1 MADMTF
7 PILKLQELISCSDEL
22 RVPITAADVREP
34 QPAVVQ
40 KIFEAYLEMFLSVKV
55 DTIKQPSFDAMMLDY
70 PDLHEDSFPKL
81 VMMAAMTRMFQ
92 ACGIYD
98 FSLQDIT
105 KPGVKRIKKLLSAVI
120 NFAKFREFQLGSVDE
135 LLEKREQL
143 AADHSKALT
152 LNAQMDEELASLAAV
167 QEAEMPERQRLE
179 GEGKEMMVKIGVLNK
194 KQLKLQQASH
204 PKRNAL
210 SDIIH
215 TVGQEEFEIS
225 KLSVAC
231 KTLEGQ
237 IVQSPEILKQEIAL
251 LGAKLEQE
259 RENVVVLEKRGRELA
274 VQTDRMSTTKTDIA
288 KARKQLDEVE
298 KEIARLNVA
307 NEDCEQTKEGVIREG
322 RLLKES
328 KAKEELLKWQIED
341 CSEKIA
347 RLSQQRDMKRTEAQR
362 EIEKARKDNATLKK
376 EGGSLSNARES
387 TQAQATFKAKV
398 TERKEQHQQQI
409 AAIREQHAHLV
420 NKIYSYDDGLKVMM
434 AAAC

>member
-1 MADMTF
+1 M
-7 PILKLQELISCSDEL
+7 
-22 RVPITAADVREP
+22 
-34 QPAVVQ
+34 
-40 KIFEAYLEMFLSVKV
+40 
-55 DTIKQPSFDAMMLDY
+55 
-70 PDLHEDSFPKL
+70 
-81 VMMAAMTRMFQ
+81 
-92 ACGIYD
+92 
-98 FSLQDIT
+98 
-105 KPGVKRIKKLLSAVI
+105 SAVI

-362 EIEKARKDNATLKK
+362 EIEKARKENATLKK